1 MWDFGTRNL
10 IPAPT
15 SGPLKGDLGTE
26 TQRIK
31 FQMTRI
37 SVQKSNILES
47 KAGNLEKGESS
58 INKETEEDN
67 TDREKGTTND
77 IEVQEDTQ
85 KSDKI
90 LNLGKDKCNMALS
103 VGLWKIKNIF
113 LVFLQISKASP
124 GLRRLAFIQYRERTR
139 GEIMFFTP

>member
-10 IPAPT
+10 IPAPA

-58 INKETEEDN
+58 INNETEED
-67 TDREKGTTND
+67 K
-77 IEVQEDTQ
+77 
-85 KSDKI
+85 
-90 LNLGKDKCNMALS
+90 
-103 VGLWKIKNIF
+103 
-113 LVFLQISKASP
+113 
-124 GLRRLAFIQYRERTR
+124 
-139 GEIMFFTP
+139 